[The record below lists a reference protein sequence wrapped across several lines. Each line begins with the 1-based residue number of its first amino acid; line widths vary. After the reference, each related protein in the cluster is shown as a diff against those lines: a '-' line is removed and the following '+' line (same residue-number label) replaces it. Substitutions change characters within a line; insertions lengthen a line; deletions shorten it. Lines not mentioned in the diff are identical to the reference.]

1 MKFYKLIFAFFLSTF
16 LHAQYDVTT
25 VGNDPAASN
34 TSGMWIVNTAAA
46 AKIQGSFYLSED
58 WFSKGYLTR
67 TDGKVVTVLGLNY
80 DTKSDAFVVK
90 VSNDSIFKFND
101 TTIKEV
107 NLGNMKFRRYKNV
120 INAKPSYLEV
130 LANTNDIEILKHH
143 GKQIKLG
150 VKNPMTQVYTPDK
163 YVDFER
169 VFFKKGDVITE
180 TKLSK
185 KQFYKL
191 FDDKSKLIKAYV
203 SKNRISLKDDKNLQM
218 ILNYYNTL

>member
-1 MKFYKLIFAFFLSTF
+1 MKFYKLIFTCLLSTL

-25 VGNDPAASN
+25 VGNDPAETNS
-34 TSGMWIVNTAAA
+34 SGMWIVNNVAA

-67 TDGKVVTVLGLNY
+67 TDGKVVPVLGLNY

-90 VSNDSIFKFND
+90 ISNDSIFKFNN

-107 NLGNMKFRRYKNV
+107 NLGNMKFRKYNNV
-120 INAKPSYLEV
+120 IDSRPSYLEV

-150 VKNPMTQVYTPDK
+150 VKNPMTQTSTPDK
-163 YVDFER
+163 YVDVKR
-169 VFFKKGDVITE
+169 VFFKKGNEVTE

-191 FDDKSKLIKAYV
+191 FDDKSNLIKAYV
-203 SKNRISLKDDKNLQM
+203 SKNRMSLKDDKNLQK

>member
-1 MKFYKLIFAFFLSTF
+1 MKFYKLIFAFFLSTL
-16 LHAQYDVTT
+16 LHAQYDLTT
-25 VGNDPAASN
+25 VGNDPAATNS
-34 TSGMWIVNTAAA
+34 SGMWIVNNASA
-46 AKIQGSFYLSED
+46 AKIQGTFYLLED
-58 WFSKGYLTR
+58 WVSKGYLTR
-67 TDGKVVTVLGLNY
+67 IDGKVVTVLGLNY

-107 NLGNMKFRRYKNV
+107 NLGNMKFRRYSNV
-120 INAKPSYLEV
+120 MNAKQSYLEV
-130 LANTNDIEILKHH
+130 LANTNDIEILKYH

-150 VKNPMTQVYTPDK
+150 VKNPMTQASTPDK
-163 YVDFER
+163 YVDVKR
-169 VFFKKGDVITE
+169 VFFKKGNKVTE

-191 FDDKSKLIKAYV
+191 FDDKSNLIKAYV
-203 SKNRISLKDDKNLQM
+203 SKNRMSLKDDKNLQK